1 MDRRDSD
8 STDRRRAGFWQR
20 RFMSPT
26 LGIQLVTIA
35 SSGDPET
42 NDEESFMR
50 SMTRFATAAVGA
62 VLLSTT
68 LLAPPVLAAND
79 GNDSNDPGQT
89 TGNGHQ
95 GNASGFSFGV
105 IGDVPYGDAEIQA
118 FPSYIQ
124 DLNAHKELSFVAHV
138 GDIKNGSSQCT
149 DQYFE
154 AIKKDFDSFTAPLV
168 YTPGDN
174 EWTDCHRSNNG
185 AYNPLERL
193 AKIRELFFPKP
204 GFTLGAPM
212 KVKSQAKEGFP
223 ENVRFRR
230 HEVAFTAVN
239 IPGSNNSMLP
249 WTGLGQ
255 TQPTA
260 AQLNEV
266 QQRTRADIEE
276 LKDTFRTAQNNGDRA
291 VVVMTQADM
300 FDPTVA
306 APSQA
311 DFGAFKALVQTVI
324 EESNSFSGPVYLING
339 DSHVYNQ
346 DHPLAANSK
355 DWLKVTVNP
364 EDSASVMSFDRIPF
378 MHPAS

>member
-1 MDRRDSD
+1 
-8 STDRRRAGFWQR
+8 
-20 RFMSPT
+20 
-26 LGIQLVTIA
+26 
-35 SSGDPET
+35 
-42 NDEESFMR
+42 MR
-50 SMTRFATAAVGA
+50 SMTRFAIATVGA
-62 VLLSTT
+62 VLLSTA
-68 LLAPPVLAAND
+68 LLTPPALAAND
-79 GNDSNDPGQT
+79 SNTSGQNGSN
-89 TGNGHQ
+89 GNGHQ
-95 GNASGFSFGV
+95 GNTEGFSFGV
-105 IGDVPYGDAEIQA
+105 IGDVPYGAAEIQA

-149 DQYFE
+149 DEYFE
-154 AIKKDFDSFTAPLV
+154 AIKKNFDSFTAPLV

-174 EWTDCHRSNNG
+174 EWTDCHRTNNG

-193 AKIRELFFPKP
+193 AKVREVFFPKP

-212 KVKSQAKEGFP
+212 TVKSQVKEGFP
-223 ENVRFRR
+223 ENVSFRK

-239 IPGSNNSMLP
+239 IPGSDNSMLP

-260 AQLNEV
+260 AQVDEV
-266 QQRTRADIEE
+266 QQRTEADIQE
-276 LKDTFRTAQNNGDRA
+276 LRDTFRKARNNGDRA

-311 DFGAFKALVQTVI
+311 DFGAFKPLVQTLI
-324 EESNSFSGPVYLING
+324 EESNAFGGPVYLING

-346 DHPLAANSK
+346 DHPLAAGSTWLSFYGQATAAKNLTRITVDGSNNAK

-364 EDSASVMSFDRIPF
+364 EEATSVMSFERVPF
-378 MHPAS
+378 THPAS

>member
-1 MDRRDSD
+1 
-8 STDRRRAGFWQR
+8 
-20 RFMSPT
+20 
-26 LGIQLVTIA
+26 
-35 SSGDPET
+35 
-42 NDEESFMR
+42 MR
-50 SMTRFATAAVGA
+50 SLTRFAIATFGA

-68 LLAPPVLAAND
+68 LLAPPALAANN
-79 GNDSNDPGQT
+79 GNDAGQKIN
-89 TGNGHQ
+89 GNGHH
-95 GNASGFSFGV
+95 GNTNGFSFGV

-124 DLNAHKELSFVAHV
+124 DLNAHKELNFVAHV

-154 AIKKDFDSFTAPLV
+154 AIKENLDSFTAPLV

-193 AKIRELFFPKP
+193 AKVRELFFPKP

-223 ENVRFRR
+223 ENVNFRK

-239 IPGSNNSMLP
+239 ISGSNNSMLP

-260 AQLNEV
+260 AQLDEV
-266 QQRTRADIEE
+266 KRRTRADIEE
-276 LKDTFRTAQNNGDRA
+276 LKNTFRTAQNNGDRA

-306 APSQA
+306 APSQS
-311 DFGAFKALVQTVI
+311 DFGAFTALVQTLV

-346 DHPLAANSK
+346 DHPLAAGSAWLSFYGQATAAKNLTRVTVDGSNNAK
-355 DWLKVTVNP
+355 DWLKVTVTPAN
-364 EDSASVMSFDRIPF
+364 SASVMSFERIPF
-378 MHPAS
+378 THPAS